1 MLELGSSTTKE
12 KKGKVFLEVGLNQDF
27 DVLLSFAF
35 PFQPSLTRELKTM
48 PQSCADR
55 KLSTR

>member
-1 MLELGSSTTKE
+1 MKTNKR
-12 KKGKVFLEVGLNQDF
+12 VVLEVVVNPDF

-35 PFQPSLTRELKTM
+35 SSQPSLIQELKTM
-48 PQSCADR
+48 PQSCADQ

>member
-1 MLELGSSTTKE
+1 MFEFGPSTMKTK
-12 KKGKVFLEVGLNQDF
+12 KRVILEVGVNQDF

-35 PFQPSLTRELKTM
+35 SSQPSLTQELKTM

-55 KLSTR
+55 KLNIR